1 VQVTIFTTTILSS
14 QDRALLSSQDRACPV
29 LSSVLSLRYP
39 SSFTSYLGVRGGPV
53 NSCKINFAKT
63 ANAKLDYFPT
73 SEQNSKP
80 NYSTQHNTM
89 SHLTT
94 TWWTALQI
102 PTLEGS
108 MMPPGKEAPKLQMRV
123 GNVQADSLTPA
134 KPVRE
139 KGLLMRVFSSLGEQD
154 ASFTMN
160 CAP

>member
-1 VQVTIFTTTILSS
+1 
-14 QDRALLSSQDRACPV
+14 
-29 LSSVLSLRYP
+29 
-39 SSFTSYLGVRGGPV
+39 
-53 NSCKINFAKT
+53 
-63 ANAKLDYFPT
+63 
-73 SEQNSKP
+73 
-80 NYSTQHNTM
+80 M